1 MTPAISLKLNSL
13 KSISFNLYGCS
24 RVLVAKKKQH
34 IRDIPPIL
42 YSVIQLETMHPEIFH
57 IMPNNSPRENPR
69 HCTRTL
75 GPTFLTVSVLRRS
88 VSSLRQ
94 DFQLGSRGVR
104 APSGWVSFYTVGTHI
119 DTHIH
124 THTQHSCHAGKVSA
138 CCLTEVSTGIPKAKG
153 D

>member
-13 KSISFNLYGCS
+13 KSISFNLYGCGS
-24 RVLVAKKKQH
+24 VLVAKTAHQGHSPDSIFGDPIRKQCTLKYS
-34 IRDIPPIL
+34 ISCRTIPPC
-42 YSVIQLETMHPEIFH
+42 
-57 IMPNNSPRENPR
+57 ENPR
-69 HCTRTL
+69 HCTCTL
-75 GPTFLTVSVLRRS
+75 GQAFLTVSVLRRS

-94 DFQLGSRGVR
+94 DFQLGSQGVR

-119 DTHIH
+119 DTH
-124 THTQHSCHAGKVSA
+124 THTQRSCHAGKVSA